1 MQSFNKRYAD
11 FFNTSPAAAQVAPL
25 EISLPCLWKIPLPGV
40 SIKTHCMEPN
50 NILHADVLDI
60 LFEGR
65 NKEYGA
71 YILRQTYNQ
80 RMYAA
85 LTTTV
90 MVCLLFVVATNYAGL
105 PTPLSGPMMV
115 SDEITLQQF
124 PDENRP
130 EHAKPPAPKPEQQ
143 KVAMAKVTIPVIVP
157 DNQVNPEEQP
167 PVNESLENIAIGTE
181 NIPGEMGDVVQAPA
195 EAGTG
200 TVEINMPEE
209 KDAAATHIVQVEA
222 QFPGGLAAWSTFLER
237 NLNAEIPVE
246 NAAPAGRY
254 TVIVSFLVDK
264 DGNISEVEALN
275 NPGYGTAEEAVRVIK
290 KSKKW
295 TPAIQNGRSV
305 VYRQQQSITFEVSEG

>member
-1 MQSFNKRYAD
+1 
-11 FFNTSPAAAQVAPL
+11 
-25 EISLPCLWKIPLPGV
+25 
-40 SIKTHCMEPN
+40 
-50 NILHADVLDI
+50 
-60 LFEGR
+60 
-65 NKEYGA
+65 
-71 YILRQTYNQ
+71 
-80 RMYAA
+80 MYAA

-105 PTPLSGPMMV
+105 PTPLSGPMMF
-115 SDEITLQQF
+115 SDEFTLQQF
-124 PDENRP
+124 PDEKRP

-143 KVAMAKVTIPVIVP
+143 NVAMAKVTIPVIVP

-200 TVEINMPEE
+200 TVEINMPED

-290 KSKKW
+290 KSRQW
-295 TPAIQNGRSV
+295 TPAIQNGKNV
-305 VYRQQQSITFEVSEG
+305 VHRQQQSITFEVSEG

>member
-1 MQSFNKRYAD
+1 MQSCNKRYAD
-11 FFNTSPAAAQVAPL
+11 LFNPSPAAAQVVPL

-124 PDENRP
+124 PADKPPTPVKPLE
-130 EHAKPPAPKPEQQ
+130 AKPVQQ
-143 KVAMAKVTIPVIVP
+143 HVAMAKVTIPVIVP
-157 DNQVNPEEQP
+157 DELADPGDQP
-167 PVNESLENIAIGTE
+167 PVNESLENVAIGTE
-181 NIPGEMGDVVQAPA
+181 NIPGEMRDVVQAPA

-209 KDAAATHIVQVEA
+209 NDAAAIHIVQVDA
-222 QFPGGLAAWSTFLER
+222 QFPGGLSAWSTFLER

-264 DGNISEVEALN
+264 EGNISEVEALN

-290 KSKKW
+290 KSRQW
-295 TPAIQNGRSV
+295 TPAIQNGKNV
-305 VYRQQQSITFEVSEG
+305 VHRQQQSITFEVSEG